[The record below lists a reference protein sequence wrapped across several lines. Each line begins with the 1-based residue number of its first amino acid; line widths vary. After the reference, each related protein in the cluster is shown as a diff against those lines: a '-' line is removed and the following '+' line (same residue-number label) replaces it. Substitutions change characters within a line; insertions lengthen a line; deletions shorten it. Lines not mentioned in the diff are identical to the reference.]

1 MSRMSKSEKIILA
14 LFVLALGIGYA
25 TLSGVGRFFGNAY
38 VYGQVW
44 GVHFEN
50 IEIVDGSVD
59 APAPIIEENET
70 KITCRP
76 NLNEPGDF
84 YEFTVDVTNNGTFDA
99 VIDSIEN
106 TELTTKQKKYLTY
119 NVAYSDGTPI
129 QEGDKLRIGDTKQY
143 RVRVD
148 FLEDIEAEDLEPNTE
163 VLELSFEALYIRLK
177 DEVVEP

>member
-1 MSRMSKSEKIILA
+1 MSRSEKITLAIFILC
-14 LFVLALGIGYA
+14 LGIGYA
-25 TLSGVGRFFGNAY
+25 TLSGVARFFGSAY

-50 IEIVDGSVD
+50 IQIVEGSVTS
-59 APAPIIEENET
+59 PTPIIEENET
-70 KITCRP
+70 KVTCRP

-106 TELTTKQKKYLTY
+106 TELTAKQKKYLTY
-119 NVAYSDGTPI
+119 NVTYSDGTPI

-143 RVRVD
+143 RVRVE
-148 FLEDIEAEDLEPNTE
+148 FLEDIEVGDLEPNTE

-177 DEVVEP
+177 EEVVEP